1 MVVFLLAIPVMALF
15 RPRVRGR
22 EMIDKKEGYIIV
34 ARHRSYWDIP
44 LLAIAFGLRRRI
56 HFIAREGL
64 KKNPV
69 FRPLLRLFSTTINR
83 ENFSKSD
90 FRRVLTAI
98 RSERLIGI
106 FPEGTT
112 RSSVAAKAGAI
123 HFARLTKKM
132 LLPVAIKADGPYPPS
147 YPFRF
152 PRITVSIGGAIAV
165 ADLESRIAHK
175 DKKPAK
181 QTSQLSQLLMERIDA
196 VG

>member
-1 MVVFLLAIPVMALF
+1 MVFLLALPVLALF
-15 RPRVRGR
+15 RPRVKGKEMIGR
-22 EMIDKKEGYIIV
+22 EKSYIIV

-44 LLAIAFGLRRRI
+44 LLAVAFGLRHRI

-83 ENFSKSD
+83 EKFGKTD
-90 FRRVLTAI
+90 FRRVLTAM

-112 RSSVAAKAGAI
+112 RSRVAAKAGAI
-123 HFARLTKKM
+123 HFARLTKKL
-132 LLPVAIKADGPYPPS
+132 LLPVAIKADGPYPPR
-147 YPFRF
+147 YPFHY
-152 PRITVSIGGAIAV
+152 PRITVSIGKAIDLS
-165 ADLESRIAHK
+165 DLESEIVHT
-175 DKKPAK
+175 DNKPVK
-181 QTSQLSQLLMERIDA
+181 QTFELSQLLMERIDA